1 MKKEAKDTLAVVS
14 ACLMLVFGITLT
26 AIGFALDPVG
36 EIHDSVLWVL
46 GQSLIYAGSI
56 FGIAYY
62 ARGIVDRRMDA
73 WERKA
78 IDKANEACECEE
90 PEKEEVER

>member
-62 ARGIVDRRMDA
+62 ARGIVDKRMDA

-78 IDKANEACECEE
+78 IDKANETCEYFDSKQQEA
-90 PEKEEVER
+90 KQ